1 MVDQVA
7 LGDAAKSPTVL
18 MASIDDVKGRTVAYS
33 RSNAYVSSTSRITSI
48 AAVLLCGAVCGSASF
63 DCCYAKYERETT
75 GPRGSL
81 IEKIGL
87 YWR

>member
-48 AAVLLCGAVCGSASF
+48 VAVLLCGAVLALRVLVVV
-63 DCCYAKYERETT
+63 DAA
-75 GPRGSL
+75 
-81 IEKIGL
+81 I
-87 YWR
+87 